1 MEPFVELRMFT
12 VTEQIATIQPD
23 ETDTGLVLITQEI
36 NQKDESSRLYLT
48 FNEAK
53 ELARS
58 LEVMINRVKK

>member
-36 NQKDESSRLYLT
+36 NEKGESSRLYLT

>member
-12 VTEQIATIQPD
+12 VTEQIAAIQPD
-23 ETDTGLVLITQEI
+23 ETSTGLVLITQEI